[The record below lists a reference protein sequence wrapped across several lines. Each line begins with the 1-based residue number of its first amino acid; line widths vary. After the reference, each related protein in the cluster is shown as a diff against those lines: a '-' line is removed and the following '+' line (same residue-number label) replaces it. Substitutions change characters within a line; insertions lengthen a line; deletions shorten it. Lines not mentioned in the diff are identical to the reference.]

1 MRRLLE
7 IELQK
12 LLLNRTSKILIFIS
26 FILPLCVILLSAL
39 KINFFGFFTLE
50 LGELGIFNFPI
61 IWHITT
67 FFSALFK
74 FFFAIVV
81 VSMIGNEYSNKT
93 LKQNLIDGLSKKE
106 FILSKFLA
114 VLLFS
119 VISSVVLFVV
129 TLTLGMV
136 FSDFTE
142 ISIVFTDLQYMLGY
156 FIKVTTFFSMC
167 MFLGI
172 WIKRSAFAL
181 GFLGVWQV
189 FEGFI
194 FIVFSYLKNKK
205 DINLIDNV
213 YNLLPLNA
221 MSDLIAEPFTRL
233 GAVQTLASQVGESFD
248 KSYDVPWHSALICLV
263 WTTLFVYWSY
273 LILKRRDL

>member
-1 MRRLLE
+1 MA
-7 IELQK
+7 
-12 LLLNRTSKILIFIS
+12 SW
-26 FILPLCVILLSAL
+26 L
-39 KINFFGFFTLE
+39 KI
-50 LGELGIFNFPI
+50 
-61 IWHITT
+61 
-67 FFSALFK
+67 
-74 FFFAIVV
+74 FFAIVI
-81 VSMIGNEYSNKT
+81 VSIVANEYSYNT

-119 VISSVVLFVV
+119 VISSVFLFVV
-129 TLTLGMV
+129 TLTLGLV

-142 ISIVFTDLQYMLGY
+142 ISIVFTDLQYLLGY
-156 FIKVTTFFSMC
+156 FIKLTTFFSMC

-221 MSDLIAEPFTRL
+221 MSDLIVEPFTRL
-233 GAVQTLASQVGESFD
+233 GAVQTLASQVGESFE
-248 KSYDVPWHSALICLV
+248 KSYDVPWYSMLICLV

>member
-1 MRRLLE
+1 MLRLLS
-7 IELQK
+7 IELDK
-12 LLLNRTSKILIFIS
+12 IKRNRAAKVITIVYCSLILGIS
-26 FILPLCVILLSAL
+26 LFASYEFNFAG
-39 KINFFGFFTLE
+39 INFRIADQ
-50 LGELGIFNFPI
+50 GIFNFPF
-61 IWHITT
+61 IWHFNSFMASWLKI
-67 FFSALFK
+67 FL
-74 FFFAIVV
+74 AIVI
-81 VSMIGNEYSNKT
+81 VSIVANEYSYNT

-119 VISSVVLFVV
+119 VISSVFLFVV
-129 TLTLGMV
+129 SLTLGLV

-142 ISIVFTDLQYMLGY
+142 ISIVFTDLKYLLGY
-156 FIKVTTFFSMC
+156 FIKLTTFFSMC

-221 MSDLIAEPFTRL
+221 MSDLISEPFTRL
-233 GAVQTLASQVGESFD
+233 GAVQTLANQVGESFE
-248 KSYDVPWHSALICLV
+248 KSYDVPWHSMLICLV
-263 WTTLFVYWSY
+263 WTTVFVYGSY

>member
-1 MRRLLE
+1 MLRLLS
-7 IELQK
+7 IELD
-12 LLLNRTSKILIFIS
+12 KIKRNKAAKTITIVYCSLI
-26 FILPLCVILLSAL
+26 LCVSLIASYEFDFAG
-39 KINFFGFFTLE
+39 INFRIADQ
-50 LGELGIFNFPI
+50 GIFNFPF
-61 IWHITT
+61 IWHFNSFMVAWLKI
-67 FFSALFK
+67 
-74 FFFAIVV
+74 FFAIVI
-81 VSMIGNEYSNKT
+81 VSIVANEYSYNT

-119 VISSVVLFVV
+119 VISSVFLFIV
-129 TLTLGMV
+129 TLTLGLV

-142 ISIVFTDLQYMLGY
+142 ISIVFTDLQYLLGY
-156 FIKVTTFFSMC
+156 FIKLTTFFSMC

-221 MSDLIAEPFTRL
+221 MSDLISEPFTRL
-233 GAVQTLASQVGESFD
+233 GAVQTLASQVGESFE
-248 KSYDVPWHSALICLV
+248 KSYDVPWYSILICLV
-263 WTTLFVYWSY
+263 WTTVFVYGSY

>member
-1 MRRLLE
+1 MLRLLS
-7 IELQK
+7 IELDK
-12 LLLNRTSKILIFIS
+12 IKRNRAAKVITIVYCSLILGIS
-26 FILPLCVILLSAL
+26 LFASYEFNFAG
-39 KINFFGFFTLE
+39 INFRIADQ
-50 LGELGIFNFPI
+50 GIFNFPF
-61 IWHITT
+61 IWHFNSFMASWLKI
-67 FFSALFK
+67 FL
-74 FFFAIVV
+74 AIVI
-81 VSMIGNEYSNKT
+81 VSIVANEYSYNT

-119 VISSVVLFVV
+119 VISSVFLFVV
-129 TLTLGMV
+129 SLTLGLV

-142 ISIVFTDLQYMLGY
+142 ISIVFTDLQYLLGY
-156 FIKVTTFFSMC
+156 FIKLTTFFSMC

-221 MSDLIAEPFTRL
+221 MSDLISEPFTRL
-233 GAVQTLASQVGESFD
+233 GAVQTLANQVGESFE
-248 KSYDVPWHSALICLV
+248 KSYDVPWHSMLICLV
-263 WTTLFVYWSY
+263 WTTVFVYGSY

>member
-1 MRRLLE
+1 MLRLLS
-7 IELQK
+7 IELD
-12 LLLNRTSKILIFIS
+12 KIKRNKAAKVITTVYCSLILGIS
-26 FILPLCVILLSAL
+26 LIASYEFDFAG
-39 KINFFGFFTLE
+39 INFRIADQ
-50 LGELGIFNFPI
+50 GIFNFPF
-61 IWHITT
+61 IWHFNSFMASWLKI
-67 FFSALFK
+67 
-74 FFFAIVV
+74 FFAIVI
-81 VSMIGNEYSNKT
+81 VSIVANEYSYNT

-119 VISSVVLFVV
+119 VISSVFLFVV
-129 TLTLGMV
+129 TLTLGLV

-142 ISIVFTDLQYMLGY
+142 ISIVFTDLQYLLGY
-156 FIKVTTFFSMC
+156 FIKLTTFFSMC

-233 GAVQTLASQVGESFD
+233 GAVQTLASQVGESFE
-248 KSYDVPWHSALICLV
+248 KSYDVPWYSMLICLV

>member
-1 MRRLLE
+1 
-7 IELQK
+7 
-12 LLLNRTSKILIFIS
+12 
-26 FILPLCVILLSAL
+26 
-39 KINFFGFFTLE
+39 
-50 LGELGIFNFPI
+50 
-61 IWHITT
+61 
-67 FFSALFK
+67 
-74 FFFAIVV
+74 
-81 VSMIGNEYSNKT
+81 
-93 LKQNLIDGLSKKE
+93 
-106 FILSKFLA
+106 
-114 VLLFS
+114 
-119 VISSVVLFVV
+119 
-129 TLTLGMV
+129 MV

-142 ISIVFTDLQYMLGY
+142 ISIVFTDMQYMLGY
-156 FIKVTTFFSMC
+156 FIKLTTFFSMC

>member
-1 MRRLLE
+1 MLRLLS
-7 IELQK
+7 IELD
-12 LLLNRTSKILIFIS
+12 KIKRNKAAKVITMVYCSLILGIS
-26 FILPLCVILLSAL
+26 LIASYEFDFAG
-39 KINFFGFFTLE
+39 INFRIADQ
-50 LGELGIFNFPI
+50 GIFNFPF
-61 IWHITT
+61 IWHFNSFMASWLKI
-67 FFSALFK
+67 
-74 FFFAIVV
+74 FFAIVI
-81 VSMIGNEYSNKT
+81 VSIVANEYSYNT

-119 VISSVVLFVV
+119 VISSVFLFVV
-129 TLTLGMV
+129 TLTLGLV

-142 ISIVFTDLQYMLGY
+142 ISIVFTDLQYLLGY
-156 FIKVTTFFSMC
+156 FIKLTTFFSMC

-221 MSDLIAEPFTRL
+221 MSDLIVEPFTRL
-233 GAVQTLASQVGESFD
+233 GAVQTLASQVGESFE
-248 KSYDVPWHSALICLV
+248 KSYDVPWYSMLICLV

>member
-1 MRRLLE
+1 MLRLLS
-7 IELQK
+7 IELDK
-12 LLLNRTSKILIFIS
+12 IKRNRAAKVITMVYCSLILGIS
-26 FILPLCVILLSAL
+26 LFASYEFDFAG
-39 KINFFGFFTLE
+39 INFRIADQ
-50 LGELGIFNFPI
+50 GIFNFPF
-61 IWHITT
+61 IWHFNGFMASWLKI
-67 FFSALFK
+67 FL
-74 FFFAIVV
+74 AIVI
-81 VSMIGNEYSNKT
+81 VSIVANEYSYNT

-106 FILSKFLA
+106 FILSKFLS

-119 VISSVVLFVV
+119 VISSVFLFVV
-129 TLTLGMV
+129 SLTLGLV

-142 ISIVFTDLQYMLGY
+142 ISIVFTDLQYLLGY
-156 FIKVTTFFSMC
+156 FIKLTTFFSMC

-221 MSDLIAEPFTRL
+221 MSDLISEPFTRL
-233 GAVQTLASQVGESFD
+233 GAVQTLANQVGESFE
-248 KSYDVPWHSALICLV
+248 KSYDVPWYSMLICLG
-263 WTTLFVYWSY
+263 WTTVFVYGSY

>member
-1 MRRLLE
+1 MLRLLS
-7 IELQK
+7 IELD
-12 LLLNRTSKILIFIS
+12 KIKRNKAAKVITTVYCSLILGIS
-26 FILPLCVILLSAL
+26 LIASYEFDFAG
-39 KINFFGFFTLE
+39 INFRIADQ
-50 LGELGIFNFPI
+50 GIFNFPF
-61 IWHITT
+61 IWHFNSFMASWLKI
-67 FFSALFK
+67 
-74 FFFAIVV
+74 FFAIVI
-81 VSMIGNEYSNKT
+81 VSIVANEYSYNT

-106 FILSKFLA
+106 FIVSKFLA

-119 VISSVVLFVV
+119 VISSVFLFVV
-129 TLTLGMV
+129 TLTLGLV

-142 ISIVFTDLQYMLGY
+142 ISIVFTDLQYLLGY
-156 FIKVTTFFSMC
+156 FIKLTTFFSMC

-233 GAVQTLASQVGESFD
+233 GAVQTLASQVGESFE
-248 KSYDVPWHSALICLV
+248 KSYDVPWYSMLICLV

>member
-1 MRRLLE
+1 MLRLLS
-7 IELQK
+7 IELD
-12 LLLNRTSKILIFIS
+12 KIKRNKAAKVITLVYGSLILGIS
-26 FILPLCVILLSAL
+26 LIASYEFDFAG
-39 KINFFGFFTLE
+39 INFRIADQ
-50 LGELGIFNFPI
+50 GIFNFPF
-61 IWHITT
+61 IWHFNAFMASWLKI
-67 FFSALFK
+67 
-74 FFFAIVV
+74 FFAIVI
-81 VSMIGNEYSNKT
+81 VSIVANEYSYNT

-106 FILSKFLA
+106 FIASKFLA
-114 VLLFS
+114 VVLFS
-119 VISSVVLFVV
+119 VISSLFLFIVSM
-129 TLTLGMV
+129 TLGLV

-142 ISIVFTDLQYMLGY
+142 IGIIFSDLQYMVGY
-156 FIKVTTFFSMC
+156 FIKLITFFSFC

-189 FEGFI
+189 FEGMIYI
-194 FIVFSYLKNKK
+194 FFSWLKNKK

-221 MSDLIAEPFTRL
+221 MSDLIVEPFTRL

-248 KSYDVPWHSALICLV
+248 KSYDVPWHSIIICLV

>member
-1 MRRLLE
+1 MLRLLS
-7 IELQK
+7 IELD
-12 LLLNRTSKILIFIS
+12 KIKRNKAAKVITTVYCSLILGIS
-26 FILPLCVILLSAL
+26 LIASYEFDFAG
-39 KINFFGFFTLE
+39 INFRIADQ
-50 LGELGIFNFPI
+50 GIFNFPF
-61 IWHITT
+61 IWHFNSFMASWLKI
-67 FFSALFK
+67 
-74 FFFAIVV
+74 FFAIVI
-81 VSMIGNEYSNKT
+81 VSIVANEYSYNT

-119 VISSVVLFVV
+119 VISSVFLFVV
-129 TLTLGMV
+129 TLTLGLV

-142 ISIVFTDLQYMLGY
+142 ISIVFTDLQYLLGY
-156 FIKVTTFFSMC
+156 FIKLTTFFSMC

-221 MSDLIAEPFTRL
+221 MSDLIVEPFTRL
-233 GAVQTLASQVGESFD
+233 GAVQTLASQVGESFE
-248 KSYDVPWHSALICLV
+248 KSYDVPWHSMLICLV

>member
-1 MRRLLE
+1 MLRLLS
-7 IELQK
+7 IELD
-12 LLLNRTSKILIFIS
+12 KIKRNKAAKVITTVYCSLILGIS
-26 FILPLCVILLSAL
+26 LIASYEFDFAG
-39 KINFFGFFTLE
+39 INFRIADQ
-50 LGELGIFNFPI
+50 GIFNFPF
-61 IWHITT
+61 IWHFNSFMASWLKI
-67 FFSALFK
+67 
-74 FFFAIVV
+74 FFAIVI
-81 VSMIGNEYSNKT
+81 VSIVANEYSYNT

-119 VISSVVLFVV
+119 VISSVFLFVV
-129 TLTLGMV
+129 TLTLGLV

-142 ISIVFTDLQYMLGY
+142 ISIVFTDLQYLLGY
-156 FIKVTTFFSMC
+156 FIKLTTFFSMC

-221 MSDLIAEPFTRL
+221 MSDLIVEPFTRL
-233 GAVQTLASQVGESFD
+233 GAVQTLASQVGESFE
-248 KSYDVPWHSALICLV
+248 KSYDVPWYSMLICLV

-273 LILKRRDL
+273 FILKRRDL

>member
-1 MRRLLE
+1 MLRLLS
-7 IELQK
+7 IELD
-12 LLLNRTSKILIFIS
+12 KIKRNKAAKTITIVYCSLILCIS
-26 FILPLCVILLSAL
+26 LIASYEFDFAG
-39 KINFFGFFTLE
+39 INFRIADQ
-50 LGELGIFNFPI
+50 GIFNFPF
-61 IWHITT
+61 IWHFNSFMVAWLKI
-67 FFSALFK
+67 
-74 FFFAIVV
+74 FFAIVI
-81 VSMIGNEYSNKT
+81 VSIVANEYSYNT

-119 VISSVVLFVV
+119 VISSVFLFIV
-129 TLTLGMV
+129 TLTLGLV

-142 ISIVFTDLQYMLGY
+142 ISIVFTDLQYLLGY
-156 FIKVTTFFSMC
+156 FIKLTTFFSMC

-221 MSDLIAEPFTRL
+221 MSDLISEPFTRL
-233 GAVQTLASQVGESFD
+233 GAVQTLASQVGESFE
-248 KSYDVPWHSALICLV
+248 KSYDVPWYSILICVV
-263 WTTLFVYWSY
+263 WTTVFVYGSY

>member
-1 MRRLLE
+1 MLRLLS
-7 IELQK
+7 IELD
-12 LLLNRTSKILIFIS
+12 KIKRNKAAKVITTVYCSLILGIS
-26 FILPLCVILLSAL
+26 LIASYEFDFAG
-39 KINFFGFFTLE
+39 INFRIADQ
-50 LGELGIFNFPI
+50 GIFNFPF
-61 IWHITT
+61 IWHFNSFMASWLKI
-67 FFSALFK
+67 
-74 FFFAIVV
+74 FFAIVI
-81 VSMIGNEYSNKT
+81 VSIVANEYSYNT
-93 LKQNLIDGLSKKE
+93 LKQNLIEGLSKKE

-119 VISSVVLFVV
+119 VISSVFLFVV
-129 TLTLGMV
+129 TLTLGLV

-142 ISIVFTDLQYMLGY
+142 ISIVFTDLQYLLGY
-156 FIKVTTFFSMC
+156 FIKLTTFFSMC

-221 MSDLIAEPFTRL
+221 MSDLIVEPFTRL
-233 GAVQTLASQVGESFD
+233 GAVQTLASQVGESFE
-248 KSYDVPWHSALICLV
+248 KSYDVPWYSMLICLV

>member
-1 MRRLLE
+1 MLRLLS
-7 IELQK
+7 IELD
-12 LLLNRTSKILIFIS
+12 KIKRNKAAKVIITVYCSLILGIS
-26 FILPLCVILLSAL
+26 LIASYEFDFAG
-39 KINFFGFFTLE
+39 INFRIADQ
-50 LGELGIFNFPI
+50 GIFNFPF
-61 IWHITT
+61 IWHFNSFMASWLKI
-67 FFSALFK
+67 
-74 FFFAIVV
+74 FFAIVI
-81 VSMIGNEYSNKT
+81 VSIVANEYSYNT

-119 VISSVVLFVV
+119 VISSVFLFVV
-129 TLTLGMV
+129 TLTLGLV

-142 ISIVFTDLQYMLGY
+142 ISIVFTDLQYLLGY
-156 FIKVTTFFSMC
+156 FIKLTTFFSMC

-221 MSDLIAEPFTRL
+221 MSDLIVEPFTRL
-233 GAVQTLASQVGESFD
+233 GAVQTLASQVGESFE
-248 KSYDVPWHSALICLV
+248 KSYDVPWYSMLICLV

>member
-1 MRRLLE
+1 MLRLLS
-7 IELQK
+7 IELD
-12 LLLNRTSKILIFIS
+12 KIKRNKAAKVITIVYGSLILGIS
-26 FILPLCVILLSAL
+26 LIASYEFDFAG
-39 KINFFGFFTLE
+39 INFRIADQ
-50 LGELGIFNFPI
+50 GIFNFPF
-61 IWHITT
+61 IWHFNAFMASWLKI
-67 FFSALFK
+67 
-74 FFFAIVV
+74 FFAIVI
-81 VSMIGNEYSNKT
+81 VSIVANEYSYNT

-106 FILSKFLA
+106 FIASKFLA
-114 VLLFS
+114 VVLFS
-119 VISSVVLFVV
+119 VISSLFLFIVSM
-129 TLTLGMV
+129 TLGLV

-142 ISIVFTDLQYMLGY
+142 IGIIFSDLQYMVGY
-156 FIKVTTFFSMC
+156 FIKLITFFSFC

-189 FEGFI
+189 FEGMIYI
-194 FIVFSYLKNKK
+194 FFSWLKNKK

-221 MSDLIAEPFTRL
+221 MSDLIVEPFTRL

-248 KSYDVPWHSALICLV
+248 KSYDVPWHSIIICLV

>member
-1 MRRLLE
+1 MLRLLS
-7 IELQK
+7 IELDK
-12 LLLNRTSKILIFIS
+12 IKRNRAAKVITMVYCSLILGIS
-26 FILPLCVILLSAL
+26 LFASYEFDFAG
-39 KINFFGFFTLE
+39 INFRIADQ
-50 LGELGIFNFPI
+50 GIFNFPF
-61 IWHITT
+61 IWHFNSFMASWLKI
-67 FFSALFK
+67 FL
-74 FFFAIVV
+74 AIVI
-81 VSMIGNEYSNKT
+81 VSIVANEYSYNT

-119 VISSVVLFVV
+119 VISSVFLFVV
-129 TLTLGMV
+129 SLTLGLV

-142 ISIVFTDLQYMLGY
+142 ISIVFTDLQYLLGY
-156 FIKVTTFFSMC
+156 FIKLTTFFSMC

-221 MSDLIAEPFTRL
+221 MSDLISEPFTRL
-233 GAVQTLASQVGESFD
+233 GAVQTLANQVGESFE
-248 KSYDVPWHSALICLV
+248 KSYDVPWHSMLICLV
-263 WTTLFVYWSY
+263 WTTVFVYGSY

>member
-1 MRRLLE
+1 MLRLLS
-7 IELQK
+7 IELD
-12 LLLNRTSKILIFIS
+12 KIKRNKAAKVITTVYCSLILGIS
-26 FILPLCVILLSAL
+26 LIASYEFDFAG
-39 KINFFGFFTLE
+39 INFRIADQ
-50 LGELGIFNFPI
+50 GIFNFPF
-61 IWHITT
+61 IWHFNSFMASWLKI
-67 FFSALFK
+67 
-74 FFFAIVV
+74 FFAIVI
-81 VSMIGNEYSNKT
+81 VSIVANEYSYNT
-93 LKQNLIDGLSKKE
+93 LKQNLLDGLSKKE

-119 VISSVVLFVV
+119 VISSVFLFVV
-129 TLTLGMV
+129 TLTLGLV

-142 ISIVFTDLQYMLGY
+142 ISIVFTDLQYLLGY
-156 FIKVTTFFSMC
+156 FIKLTTFFSMC

-221 MSDLIAEPFTRL
+221 MSDLIVEPFTRL
-233 GAVQTLASQVGESFD
+233 GAVQTLASQVGESFE
-248 KSYDVPWHSALICLV
+248 KSYDVPWYSMLICLV

>member
-1 MRRLLE
+1 MLRLLS
-7 IELQK
+7 IELDK
-12 LLLNRTSKILIFIS
+12 IKRNRAAKVITIVYCSLILGIS
-26 FILPLCVILLSAL
+26 LFASYEFNFAG
-39 KINFFGFFTLE
+39 INFRIADQ
-50 LGELGIFNFPI
+50 GIFNFPF
-61 IWHITT
+61 IWHFNSFMASWLKI
-67 FFSALFK
+67 FL
-74 FFFAIVV
+74 AIVI
-81 VSMIGNEYSNKT
+81 VSIVANEYSYNT

-119 VISSVVLFVV
+119 VISSVFLFVV
-129 TLTLGMV
+129 SLTLGLV

-142 ISIVFTDLQYMLGY
+142 ISIVFTDLQYLLGY
-156 FIKVTTFFSMC
+156 FIKLTTFFSMC

-221 MSDLIAEPFTRL
+221 MSDLISEPFTRL
-233 GAVQTLASQVGESFD
+233 GAVQTLANQVGESFE
-248 KSYDVPWHSALICLV
+248 KSYDVPWHSMLICMV
-263 WTTLFVYWSY
+263 WTTVFVYGSY

>member
-1 MRRLLE
+1 MLRLLS
-7 IELQK
+7 IELD
-12 LLLNRTSKILIFIS
+12 KIKRNKAAKVIITVYCSLILGIS
-26 FILPLCVILLSAL
+26 LIASYEFDFAG
-39 KINFFGFFTLE
+39 INFRIADQ
-50 LGELGIFNFPI
+50 GIFNFPF
-61 IWHITT
+61 IWHFNSFMASWLKI
-67 FFSALFK
+67 
-74 FFFAIVV
+74 FFAIVI
-81 VSMIGNEYSNKT
+81 VSIVANEYSYNT

-106 FILSKFLA
+106 FIVSKFLA

-119 VISSVVLFVV
+119 VISSVFLFVV
-129 TLTLGMV
+129 TLTLGLV

-142 ISIVFTDLQYMLGY
+142 ISIVFTDLQYLLGY
-156 FIKVTTFFSMC
+156 FIKLTTFFSMC

-221 MSDLIAEPFTRL
+221 MSDLIVEPFTRL
-233 GAVQTLASQVGESFD
+233 GAVQTLASQVGESFE
-248 KSYDVPWHSALICLV
+248 KSYDVPWYSMLICLV

>member
-1 MRRLLE
+1 MLRLLS
-7 IELQK
+7 IELD
-12 LLLNRTSKILIFIS
+12 KIKRNKAAKVITTVYCSLILGIS
-26 FILPLCVILLSAL
+26 LIASYEFDFAG
-39 KINFFGFFTLE
+39 INFRIADQ
-50 LGELGIFNFPI
+50 GIFNFPF
-61 IWHITT
+61 IWHFNSFMASWLKI
-67 FFSALFK
+67 
-74 FFFAIVV
+74 FFAIVI
-81 VSMIGNEYSNKT
+81 VSIVANEYSYNT

-119 VISSVVLFVV
+119 VISSVFLFVV
-129 TLTLGMV
+129 TLTLGLV

-142 ISIVFTDLQYMLGY
+142 ISIVFTDLQYLLGY
-156 FIKVTTFFSMC
+156 IIKLTTFFSMC

-221 MSDLIAEPFTRL
+221 MSDLIVEPFTRL
-233 GAVQTLASQVGESFD
+233 GAVQTLASQVGESFE
-248 KSYDVPWHSALICLV
+248 KSYDVPWYSMLICLV

>member
-1 MRRLLE
+1 MLRLLS
-7 IELQK
+7 IELD
-12 LLLNRTSKILIFIS
+12 KIKRNKAAKVITIVYGSLILGIS
-26 FILPLCVILLSAL
+26 LIASYEFDFAG
-39 KINFFGFFTLE
+39 INFRIADQ
-50 LGELGIFNFPI
+50 GIFNFPF
-61 IWHITT
+61 IWHFNAFMASWLKI
-67 FFSALFK
+67 
-74 FFFAIVV
+74 FFAIVI
-81 VSMIGNEYSNKT
+81 VSIVANEYSYNT

-106 FILSKFLA
+106 FVASKFLA
-114 VLLFS
+114 VVLFS
-119 VISSVVLFVV
+119 VISSLFLFIVSM
-129 TLTLGMV
+129 TLGLV

-142 ISIVFTDLQYMLGY
+142 IGIIFSDLQYMVGY
-156 FIKVTTFFSMC
+156 FIKLITFFSFC

-189 FEGFI
+189 FEGMIYI
-194 FIVFSYLKNKK
+194 FFSWLKNKK
-205 DINLIDNV
+205 DIDLIDNV

-221 MSDLIAEPFTRL
+221 MSDLIVEPFTRL

-248 KSYDVPWHSALICLV
+248 KSYDVPWHSIVICLV

>member
-1 MRRLLE
+1 MLRLLS
-7 IELQK
+7 IELD
-12 LLLNRTSKILIFIS
+12 KIKRNKAAKVITTVYCSLILGIS
-26 FILPLCVILLSAL
+26 LIASYEFVFAG
-39 KINFFGFFTLE
+39 INFRIADQ
-50 LGELGIFNFPI
+50 GIFNFPF
-61 IWHITT
+61 IWHFNSFMASWLKI
-67 FFSALFK
+67 
-74 FFFAIVV
+74 FFAIVI
-81 VSMIGNEYSNKT
+81 VSIVANEYSYNT

-106 FILSKFLA
+106 FILAKFLA

-119 VISSVVLFVV
+119 VISSVFLFVV
-129 TLTLGMV
+129 TLTLGLV

-142 ISIVFTDLQYMLGY
+142 ISIVFTDLQYLLGY
-156 FIKVTTFFSMC
+156 FIKLTTFFSMC

-221 MSDLIAEPFTRL
+221 MSDLIVEPFTRL
-233 GAVQTLASQVGESFD
+233 GAVQTLASQVGESFE
-248 KSYDVPWHSALICLV
+248 KSYDVPWYSMLICLV

>member
-1 MRRLLE
+1 MLRLLS
-7 IELQK
+7 IELD
-12 LLLNRTSKILIFIS
+12 KIKRNKAAKVITTVYCSLILGIS
-26 FILPLCVILLSAL
+26 LIASYEFDFAG
-39 KINFFGFFTLE
+39 INFRIADQ
-50 LGELGIFNFPI
+50 GIFNFPF
-61 IWHITT
+61 IWHFNSFMASWLKI
-67 FFSALFK
+67 
-74 FFFAIVV
+74 FFAIVI
-81 VSMIGNEYSNKT
+81 VSIVANEYSYNT

-119 VISSVVLFVV
+119 VISSVFLFVV
-129 TLTLGMV
+129 TLTLWLV

-142 ISIVFTDLQYMLGY
+142 ISIVFTDLQYLLGY
-156 FIKVTTFFSMC
+156 FIKLTTFFSMC

-221 MSDLIAEPFTRL
+221 MSDLIVEPFTRL
-233 GAVQTLASQVGESFD
+233 GAVQTLASQVGESFE
-248 KSYDVPWHSALICLV
+248 KSYDVPWYSMLICLV

>member
-1 MRRLLE
+1 MLRLLS
-7 IELQK
+7 IELD
-12 LLLNRTSKILIFIS
+12 KIKRNKAAKTITIVYCSLI
-26 FILPLCVILLSAL
+26 LCVSLIASYEFDFAG
-39 KINFFGFFTLE
+39 INFRIADQ
-50 LGELGIFNFPI
+50 GIFNFPF
-61 IWHITT
+61 IWHFNSFMVAWLKI
-67 FFSALFK
+67 
-74 FFFAIVV
+74 FFAIVI
-81 VSMIGNEYSNKT
+81 VSIVANEYSYNT

-119 VISSVVLFVV
+119 VISSVFLFIV
-129 TLTLGMV
+129 TLTLGLV

-142 ISIVFTDLQYMLGY
+142 ISIVFTDLQYLLGY
-156 FIKVTTFFSMC
+156 FIKLTTFFSMC

-221 MSDLIAEPFTRL
+221 MSDLISEPFTRL
-233 GAVQTLASQVGESFD
+233 GAVQTLASQVGESFE
-248 KSYDVPWHSALICLV
+248 KSYDVPWYSILICVV
-263 WTTLFVYWSY
+263 WTTVFVYGSY

>member
-1 MRRLLE
+1 M
-7 IELQK
+7 
-12 LLLNRTSKILIFIS
+12 
-26 FILPLCVILLSAL
+26 
-39 KINFFGFFTLE
+39 
-50 LGELGIFNFPI
+50 
-61 IWHITT
+61 
-67 FFSALFK
+67 
-74 FFFAIVV
+74 
-81 VSMIGNEYSNKT
+81 
-93 LKQNLIDGLSKKE
+93 
-106 FILSKFLA
+106 
-114 VLLFS
+114 
-119 VISSVVLFVV
+119 ISSVFLFVV
-129 TLTLGMV
+129 SLTLGLV

-142 ISIVFTDLQYMLGY
+142 ISIVFTDLKYLLGY
-156 FIKVTTFFSMC
+156 FIKLTTFFSMC

-221 MSDLIAEPFTRL
+221 MSDLISEPFTRL
-233 GAVQTLASQVGESFD
+233 GAVQTLANQVGESFE
-248 KSYDVPWHSALICLV
+248 KSYDVPWHSMLICLV
-263 WTTLFVYWSY
+263 WTTVFVYGSY

>member
-1 MRRLLE
+1 MLRLLS
-7 IELQK
+7 IELD
-12 LLLNRTSKILIFIS
+12 KIKRNKAAKVITTVYCSLILGIS
-26 FILPLCVILLSAL
+26 LIASYEFDFAG
-39 KINFFGFFTLE
+39 INFRIADQ
-50 LGELGIFNFPI
+50 GIFNFPF
-61 IWHITT
+61 IWHFNSFMASWLKI
-67 FFSALFK
+67 
-74 FFFAIVV
+74 FFAIVI
-81 VSMIGNEYSNKT
+81 VSIVANEYSYNT

-119 VISSVVLFVV
+119 VISSVFLFVV
-129 TLTLGMV
+129 TLTLGLV

-142 ISIVFTDLQYMLGY
+142 ISIVFTDLQYLLGY
-156 FIKVTTFFSMC
+156 FIKLTTFFSMC

-221 MSDLIAEPFTRL
+221 MSDLIPEPFTRL
-233 GAVQTLASQVGESFD
+233 GAVQTLASQVGESFE
-248 KSYDVPWHSALICLV
+248 KSYDVPWYSMLICLV

>member
-1 MRRLLE
+1 MLRLLS
-7 IELQK
+7 IELD
-12 LLLNRTSKILIFIS
+12 KIKRNKAAKVITTVYCSLILGIS
-26 FILPLCVILLSAL
+26 LIASYEFDFAG
-39 KINFFGFFTLE
+39 INFRIADQ
-50 LGELGIFNFPI
+50 GIFNFPF
-61 IWHITT
+61 IWHFNSFMASWLKI
-67 FFSALFK
+67 
-74 FFFAIVV
+74 FFAIVI
-81 VSMIGNEYSNKT
+81 VSIVANEYSYNT

-106 FILSKFLA
+106 FIVSKFLA

-119 VISSVVLFVV
+119 VISSVFLFVV
-129 TLTLGMV
+129 TLTLGLV

-142 ISIVFTDLQYMLGY
+142 ISIVFTDLQYLLGY
-156 FIKVTTFFSMC
+156 FIKLTTFFSMC

-221 MSDLIAEPFTRL
+221 MSDLIPEPFTRL
-233 GAVQTLASQVGESFD
+233 GAVQTLASQVGESFE
-248 KSYDVPWHSALICLV
+248 KSYDVPWYSMLICLV

>member
-1 MRRLLE
+1 MLRLLS
-7 IELQK
+7 IELD
-12 LLLNRTSKILIFIS
+12 KIKRNKAAKVITTVYCSLILGIS
-26 FILPLCVILLSAL
+26 LIASYEFDFAG
-39 KINFFGFFTLE
+39 INFRIADQ
-50 LGELGIFNFPI
+50 GIFNFPF
-61 IWHITT
+61 IWHFNSFMASWLKI
-67 FFSALFK
+67 
-74 FFFAIVV
+74 FFAIVI
-81 VSMIGNEYSNKT
+81 VSIVANEYSYNT

-119 VISSVVLFVV
+119 VISSVFLFVV
-129 TLTLGMV
+129 TLTLGLV

-142 ISIVFTDLQYMLGY
+142 ISIVFTDLQYLLGY
-156 FIKVTTFFSMC
+156 FIKLTTFFSMC

-205 DINLIDNV
+205 DINLTDNV

-233 GAVQTLASQVGESFD
+233 GAVQTLASQVGESFE
-248 KSYDVPWHSALICLV
+248 KSYDVPWYSMLICLV

>member
-1 MRRLLE
+1 MLRLLS
-7 IELQK
+7 IELDK
-12 LLLNRTSKILIFIS
+12 IKRNRAAKVITIVYCSLILGIS
-26 FILPLCVILLSAL
+26 LFASYEFNFAG
-39 KINFFGFFTLE
+39 INFRIADQ
-50 LGELGIFNFPI
+50 GIFNFPF
-61 IWHITT
+61 IWHFNSFMASRLKI
-67 FFSALFK
+67 FL
-74 FFFAIVV
+74 AIVI
-81 VSMIGNEYSNKT
+81 VSIVANEYSYNT

-119 VISSVVLFVV
+119 VISSVFLFVV
-129 TLTLGMV
+129 SLTLGLV

-142 ISIVFTDLQYMLGY
+142 ISIVFTDLQYLLGY
-156 FIKVTTFFSMC
+156 FIKLTTFFSMC

-221 MSDLIAEPFTRL
+221 MSDLISEPFTRL
-233 GAVQTLASQVGESFD
+233 GAVQTLANQVGESFE
-248 KSYDVPWHSALICLV
+248 KSYDVPWHSMLICLV
-263 WTTLFVYWSY
+263 WTTVFVYGSY

>member
-1 MRRLLE
+1 MLRLLS
-7 IELQK
+7 IELDK
-12 LLLNRTSKILIFIS
+12 IKRNRAAKVITIVYCSLILGIS
-26 FILPLCVILLSAL
+26 LFASYEFNFAG
-39 KINFFGFFTLE
+39 INFRIADQ
-50 LGELGIFNFPI
+50 GIFNFPF
-61 IWHITT
+61 IWHFNSFMASWLKI
-67 FFSALFK
+67 FL
-74 FFFAIVV
+74 AIVI
-81 VSMIGNEYSNKT
+81 VSIVANEYSYNT

-119 VISSVVLFVV
+119 VISSVFLFVV
-129 TLTLGMV
+129 SLTLGLV
-136 FSDFTE
+136 FSGFTE
-142 ISIVFTDLQYMLGY
+142 ISIVFTDLQYLLGY
-156 FIKVTTFFSMC
+156 FIKLTTFFSMC

-221 MSDLIAEPFTRL
+221 MSDLISEPFTRL
-233 GAVQTLASQVGESFD
+233 GAVQTLANQVGESFE
-248 KSYDVPWHSALICLV
+248 KSYDVPWHSMLICLV
-263 WTTLFVYWSY
+263 WTTVFVYGSY

>member
-1 MRRLLE
+1 MLRLLS
-7 IELQK
+7 IELD
-12 LLLNRTSKILIFIS
+12 KIKRNKAAKVITTVYCSLILGIS
-26 FILPLCVILLSAL
+26 LIASYEFDFAG
-39 KINFFGFFTLE
+39 INFRIADQ
-50 LGELGIFNFPI
+50 GIFNFPF
-61 IWHITT
+61 IWHFNSFMASWLKI
-67 FFSALFK
+67 
-74 FFFAIVV
+74 FFAIVI
-81 VSMIGNEYSNKT
+81 VSIVANEYSYNT

-119 VISSVVLFVV
+119 VISSVFLFVV
-129 TLTLGMV
+129 TLTLGLV

-142 ISIVFTDLQYMLGY
+142 ISIVFTDLQYLLGY
-156 FIKVTTFFSMC
+156 FIKLTTFFSMC

-221 MSDLIAEPFTRL
+221 MSDLIVEPFTRL
-233 GAVQTLASQVGESFD
+233 GAVQTLASQVGESFE
-248 KSYDVPWHSALICLV
+248 KSYDVPWYSMLICLV